1 MKKVILSIDGM
12 TCSACSNGLEK
23 YLNKQDGIK
32 TASVNLVMNNAS
44 IEYDSSKLS
53 LEDLDKFVEKAGFK
67 SLGIDTFEKEQRKN
81 SNEKYRLIAQSVF
94 SILILYVSMSHMVG
108 LPVIPY
114 LNMINYPLKMLNL
127 YWNIGKTII
136 EIQKGD
142 ERATYGDAVLD
153 KLSQKLTNEFGKGFS
168 SRNLRTMRK
177 FYLMYPIWKT
187 VSAKLS
193 WSHYLELIKIDEEP
207 KRNFYLNE
215 CINSRWSVRE
225 LERQIGS
232 LLYER
237 LVLSA
242 NKQKVL
248 ELAEK
253 GHELKTSKDLVKDP
267 FVLEFLDI
275 KENTEYLESDLEK
288 NILEHLKEFLLELGK
303 GFMFVGSQVRLTLE
317 EDHFYPDLVFYNRLL
332 KCFVIIDL
340 KIGKVT
346 HQDIGQMQMYV
357 NYYDREI
364 KKDDENPTVGILL
377 STLKNKTVVKYTL
390 PEDNKNIF
398 SSQYKLHLPTEKELI
413 DAIEEEK
420 TNLRLNNDDNKI

>member
-1 MKKVILSIDGM
+1 M
-12 TCSACSNGLEK
+12 
-23 YLNKQDGIK
+23 
-32 TASVNLVMNNAS
+32 
-44 IEYDSSKLS
+44 
-53 LEDLDKFVEKAGFK
+53 
-67 SLGIDTFEKEQRKN
+67 
-81 SNEKYRLIAQSVF
+81 
-94 SILILYVSMSHMVG
+94 
-108 LPVIPY
+108 
-114 LNMINYPLKMLNL
+114 
-127 YWNIGKTII
+127 
-136 EIQKGD
+136 EIQQGD
-142 ERATYGDAVLD
+142 ERAAYGDAVLD

-177 FYLMYPIWKT
+177 FYIMYPIWKT

-237 LVLSA
+237 LALSA

-420 TNLRLNNDDNKI
+420 TNLRLNSDDN